1 MPASDPTDLPTG
13 DPDIRHAD
21 PADAPAISAVIQQ
34 HVASGML
41 LPRTPEFVAE
51 RAADFLVAEIGGAV
65 VGCVHLVEYSPSL
78 AEVRSLAVDPS
89 LRSGQALRERLLAQV
104 EQLAGRRGYPTLF
117 AVTNDAAFFCDRG
130 YRPGKVPELYPEQE
144 EVGRFAGVVSKELVG
159 A

>member
-21 PADAPAISAVIQQ
+21 PADAPAISAVIGR
-34 HVASGML
+34 HVASGTL

-51 RAADFLVAEIGGAV
+51 RAADFLVAEIDGVIA
-65 VGCVHLVEYSPSL
+65 GCVHLSEYSPSL
-78 AEVRSLAVDPS
+78 AEVRSLAVDEAHE
-89 LRSGQALRERLLAQV
+89 SGDLRERLLAAA

-117 AVTNDAAFFCDRG
+117 AVTNDPAFFCDRG
-130 YRPGKVPELYPEQE
+130 YRPGPVPELYPEQE

>member
-21 PADAPAISAVIQQ
+21 PADAPAISAVIQR
-34 HVASGML
+34 HVETGML
-41 LPRTPEFVAE
+41 LPRTPEYVAE
-51 RAADFLVAEIGGAV
+51 RAADFLVAEIGGVV
-65 VGCVHLVEYSPSL
+65 VGCVHLSEYSPSL
-78 AEVRSLAVDPS
+78 AEVRSLAVDAAHD
-89 LRSGQALRERLLAQV
+89 GGDLRERLLAAA
-104 EQLAGRRGYPTLF
+104 EQLAGRRSYPTLF
-117 AVTNDAAFFCDRG
+117 AVTNDPAFFCDRG

>member
-41 LPRTPEFVAE
+41 LPRSPEFVAE
-51 RAADFLVAEIGGAV
+51 VGGQV
-65 VGCVHLVEYSPSL
+65 VGCVHLSEYSPSL
-78 AEVRSLAVDPS
+78 AEVRSLAVDAAHAE
-89 LRSGQALRERLLAQV
+89 GDLRERLLAAA
-104 EQLAGRRGYPTLF
+104 EQLAGRRSDPTLF

-130 YRPGKVPELYPEQE
+130 YRPGTVPELYPEQE
-144 EVGRFAGVVSKELVG
+144 EVERFAGVVSKELVG

>member
-34 HVASGML
+34 HVASGLL

-51 RAADFLVAEIGGAV
+51 RAADFLVAEVGGAV
-65 VGCVHLVEYSPSL
+65 VGCVHLSEYSPSL
-78 AEVRSLAVDPS
+78 AEVRSLAVDE
-89 LRSGQALRERLLAQV
+89 AHAAADLRERLLAQV

-117 AVTNDAAFFCDRG
+117 AVTNDADFFCSRG
-130 YRPGKVPELYPEQE
+130 YRPGKVPELYPERE
-144 EVGRFAGVVSKELVG
+144 EVERFAGVVSKELVG